1 MLHWGNFSTVVE
13 CASLLC
19 HFKGHVSLLVNIR
32 YSSVNGWAASSTWP
46 STITPIVE
54 QKVEK
59 VQKLKITSY
68 FKLLTNTQQC
78 VVTAIH
84 WGNFFFVWCI
94 VCFTSCKNMLL

>member
-1 MLHWGNFSTVVE
+1 ME

-68 FKLLTNTQQC
+68 FKLLTNAQQC
-78 VVTAIH
+78 VVTARVIYVTL
-84 WGNFFFVWCI
+84 GKF
-94 VCFTSCKNMLL
+94 LLCVVHRVLHFL